1 MRLADALQKYRS
13 NGCILNEQR
22 TAVKKKQE
30 ELQKRFEETGAQE
43 FSDAAATLQLS
54 MDSINKAYEEN
65 RKVLEN
71 LSMQHMTQWN
81 AEVSEQQADAAK
93 KDGEDRVKI
102 MTVFRRMAHGDSV
115 PGSDERKL
123 MEFDMEMYKIAKNMQ
138 ALARQME
145 KEHKKYKSLW
155 EDEEEPRE
163 YDPQG
168 RADNAEA
175 QGILPDIDIPTGADI
190 GAAIDVEV

>member
-1 MRLADALQKYRS
+1 MKLADALQKYRS
-13 NGCILNEQR
+13 NGYILNEQR

-30 ELQKRFEETGAQE
+30 EMQKRFEETGAQE

-93 KDGEDRVKI
+93 KDGEDRAKI

-123 MEFDMEMYKIAKNMQ
+123 MEFDMEMYKVAKNMQ
-138 ALARQME
+138 ALARQLE

-155 EDEEEPRE
+155 DDEEDPKE
-163 YDPQG
+163 YDPEG
-168 RADNAEA
+168 RADNAQA
-175 QGILPDIDIPTGADI
+175 QGPLPSIDIPSGEEI
-190 GAAIDVEV
+190 GASLDIEV